1 MKNGIAV
8 LFSYLLGCINVG
20 YYYVLH
26 FYQQDIREIGTR
38 VTGATNVSRLAG
50 NRGFIIT
57 LAGDALKGMA
67 AIGISRLLQVSDF
80 VMIICIFSVVMGHIF
95 PIQLKFKGGKGFA
108 ATAGA
113 LLIYSPRM
121 LVVALIVSGMV
132 LLVAKRRTI
141 SVLIALWIMPPV
153 LWALN
158 FEWHEIGLIL
168 ALDGVFLYAFH
179 ENIREFWQELRD
191 RRKGGAA

>member
-1 MKNGIAV
+1 MKNGTAV
-8 LFSYLLGCINVG
+8 LLSYLLGCINVG
-20 YYYVLH
+20 YYYVRYG
-26 FYQQDIREIGTR
+26 YQQDIREIGTR

-57 LAGDALKGMA
+57 LTGDALKGMA
-67 AIGISRLLQVSDF
+67 AVGIGRWLQVSDF
-80 VMIICIFSVVMGHIF
+80 VLLICIFSVAVGHIF

-113 LLIYSPRM
+113 LLVYSPVM
-121 LVVALIVSGMV
+121 
-132 LLVAKRRTI
+132 LLVALTISGGVLLFVKRRTI

-153 LWALN
+153 LWAMN
-158 FEWHEIGLIL
+158 FDWHEIGLIL
-168 ALDGVFLYAFH
+168 ALDGVFLYAFR
-179 ENIREFWQELRD
+179 ENIRGFWQELRN